1 MSLTPTI
8 YNEIKSVN
16 IWETSYMNTI
26 ILLNGSNL
34 YSCITKSINED
45 LLLLTDVPEMVST
58 DNKIDQLQYCE

>member
-1 MSLTPTI
+1 
-8 YNEIKSVN
+8 
-16 IWETSYMNTI
+16 MNTI